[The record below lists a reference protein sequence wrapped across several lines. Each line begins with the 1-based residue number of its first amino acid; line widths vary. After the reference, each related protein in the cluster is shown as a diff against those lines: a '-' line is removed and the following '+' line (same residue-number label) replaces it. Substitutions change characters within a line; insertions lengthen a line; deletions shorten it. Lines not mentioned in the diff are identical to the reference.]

1 MRILIVEDEVRLAS
15 SLQDLLELGGYSAD
29 ISHDGESGLDN
40 ALTGIYDVVLLDV
53 MLPKLDG
60 FTVLRRM
67 RASGNATPVLMLT
80 ARSEVADKVEGLDCG
95 ADYYLTKPFEP
106 KELLACV
113 PELAD
118 LCEVSAVQV
127 FNLDS
132 TNVGPAQ
139 WQSIVR
145 CIKENYDACDGFVIA
160 HGTDTMAYT
169 AAALSYMVQNSAKP
183 VVLTGSQKSI
193 YNRDT
198 DARNNLYRAFV
209 YAVSDGAW
217 GVQLVFDNKVIL
229 GTRARK
235 TRTRSFNAFSSI
247 DYPETAVFRDT
258 RLVTFLRRPTDQ
270 PPVRFYERLE
280 PAVFVL
286 RLVPGMRADI
296 IPLLAPHYRA
306 LVLESFGVGGLPGGE
321 HGEMFAALR
330 RWCESGRLAVFTTQV
345 PHEGCDLA
353 VYEVGRAVGELPGVL
368 EARDMTPEAVAVKL
382 MWALGQTEDRKKA
395 ARLFETPIEYDII

>member
-1 MRILIVEDEVRLAS
+1 MKKILLLAT
-15 SLQDLLELGGYSAD
+15 GGTIASRPTAA
-29 ISHDGESGLDN
+29 GGL
-40 ALTGIYDVVLLDV
+40 APAIT
-53 MLPKLDG
+53 
-60 FTVLRRM
+60 
-67 RASGNATPVLMLT
+67 
-80 ARSEVADKVEGLDCG
+80 SE
-95 ADYYLTKPFEP
+95 
-106 KELLACV
+106 ELLACV

-145 CIKENYDACDGFVIA
+145 CIKENYDAYDGFVIA

-198 DARNNLYRAFV
+198 D
-209 YAVSDGAW
+209 
-217 GVQLVFDNKVIL
+217 
-229 GTRARK
+229 ARK

-382 MWALGQTEDRKKA
+382 MWALGQTGDREKA
-395 ARLFETPIEYDII
+395 ARLFETPIEYDIM

>member
-1 MRILIVEDEVRLAS
+1 M
-15 SLQDLLELGGYSAD
+15 
-29 ISHDGESGLDN
+29 
-40 ALTGIYDVVLLDV
+40 
-53 MLPKLDG
+53 
-60 FTVLRRM
+60 
-67 RASGNATPVLMLT
+67 
-80 ARSEVADKVEGLDCG
+80 
-95 ADYYLTKPFEP
+95 
-106 KELLACV
+106 
-113 PELAD
+113 
-118 LCEVSAVQV
+118 QV

-139 WQSIVR
+139 WQIIVR

-258 RLVTFLRRPTDQ
+258 RLVTFLRRPADQ

-330 RWCESGRLAVFTTQV
+330 CWCESGRLAVFTTQV

-382 MWALGQTEDRKKA
+382 MWALGQTGDREKA
-395 ARLFETPIEYDII
+395 ARLFETPIEYDIM

>member
-1 MRILIVEDEVRLAS
+1 MKKILLLAT
-15 SLQDLLELGGYSAD
+15 GGTIASRPTAA
-29 ISHDGESGLDN
+29 GGL
-40 ALTGIYDVVLLDV
+40 APAITSV
-53 MLPKLDG
+53 
-60 FTVLRRM
+60 
-67 RASGNATPVLMLT
+67 
-80 ARSEVADKVEGLDCG
+80 
-95 ADYYLTKPFEP
+95 
-106 KELLACV
+106 ELLACV

-118 LCEVSAVQV
+118 LCAVDAVQV

-139 WQSIVR
+139 WQSIVH
-145 CIKENYDACDGFVIA
+145 CIKENYDTYDGFVIA

-258 RLVTFLRRPTDQ
+258 RLVLFLRRPAAM
-270 PPVRFYERLE
+270 PPVRFYEKLDPPVIRCWPRITGRWCWRVSASAACRAENMAPCL
-280 PAVFVL
+280 PSCAA
-286 RLVPGMRADI
+286 GARADGWRCLQRRF
-296 IPLLAPHYRA
+296 PTRA
-306 LVLESFGVGGLPGGE
+306 ATLPFTRWGVP
-321 HGEMFAALR
+321 
-330 RWCESGRLAVFTTQV
+330 
-345 PHEGCDLA
+345 
-353 VYEVGRAVGELPGVL
+353 
-368 EARDMTPEAVAVKL
+368 
-382 MWALGQTEDRKKA
+382 WASCPAYWRPAT
-395 ARLFETPIEYDII
+395 

>member
-1 MRILIVEDEVRLAS
+1 MKKILLLATGGTIASRPTAAGGLAPAIS
-15 SLQDLLELGGYSAD
+15 SE
-29 ISHDGESGLDN
+29 
-40 ALTGIYDVVLLDV
+40 
-53 MLPKLDG
+53 
-60 FTVLRRM
+60 
-67 RASGNATPVLMLT
+67 
-80 ARSEVADKVEGLDCG
+80 
-95 ADYYLTKPFEP
+95 
-106 KELLACV
+106 ELLACV

-118 LCEVSAVQV
+118 LCSVDAVQL

-139 WQSIVR
+139 WQSIVA
-145 CIKENYDACDGFVIA
+145 CIRENYSAYDGFVIA

-258 RLVTFLRRPTDQ
+258 RLIPFLRCPAEL
-270 PPVRFYERLE
+270 PPVQFYEKLD

-296 IPLLAPHYRA
+296 IPMLAPHYRA
-306 LVLESFGVGGLPGGE
+306 LVLESFGVAGVPGGE
-321 HGEMFAALR
+321 HGAMFA
-330 RWCESGRLAVFTTQV
+330 
-345 PHEGCDLA
+345 
-353 VYEVGRAVGELPGVL
+353 
-368 EARDMTPEAVAVKL
+368 
-382 MWALGQTEDRKKA
+382 
-395 ARLFETPIEYDII
+395 